1 MKYTPICVLSRWF
14 HDIKGHSNHKLQRG
28 LRHFLSF
35 KYRYHRG
42 DTCQYL
48 FTIIVCAKEIYLLF
62 TVIDVR
68 FYVLHFAY
76 LLLSLLSA
84 LTQNVYQNS
93 GDRSVCICK
102 IDTVLQIVQT

>member
-1 MKYTPICVLSRWF
+1 MLQFVYLADGSSGHFMI
-14 HDIKGHSNHKLQRG
+14 HDIKGHSNHKLPRG

-48 FTIIVCAKEIYLLF
+48 FTIIVCAKEICLLF

-76 LLLSLLSA
+76 LLLSL
-84 LTQNVYQNS
+84 
-93 GDRSVCICK
+93 
-102 IDTVLQIVQT
+102 